1 MPGYQD
7 FQQFFSNCIEFGK
20 FFLSYKKVT
29 KKHDEDSQVIHDSQ
43 VNTDNANGN
52 ILVEKNDITKRI
64 QCRCYFHCAALKKR
78 PEEN

>member
-1 MPGYQD
+1 M
-7 FQQFFSNCIEFGK
+7 

-52 ILVEKNDITKRI
+52 IQVEKNDITKRI